1 MPIDQSLVGRS
12 FPPTRPYAVSEENI
26 GAFVIATGGEYAGGP
41 APATFPIVVAF
52 DAMNDFLEAE
62 QVDLHRIVHGEQRF
76 AYLRPVEPGD
86 VLTATLTVAG
96 LRQIGGADII
106 ATSSLITD
114 ASGAE
119 VCTGIATI
127 VHRGES

>member
-12 FPPTRPYAVSEENI
+12 FPPTRPYPVSEETI
-26 GAFVIATGGEYAGGP
+26 RAFVTATGGEYDGGP

-62 QVDLHRIVHGEQRF
+62 QVDLFRIVHGEQRF
-76 AYLRPVEPGD
+76 AYERSIVPGD

-96 LRQIGGADII
+96 LRQIAGNDII
-106 ATSSLITD
+106 TTTSQITD
-114 ASGAE
+114 DSGAL
-119 VCTGIATI
+119 VCTTSATL
-127 VHRGES
+127 VHRGAA